1 MRARFLWERKGVE
14 LTKVFL
20 PTYQTLIHL
29 FRQMYYSDQCVL
41 VLQYIN
47 NFHELFMAEISTT
60 ISS

>member
-20 PTYQTLIHL
+20 AMYQTLIHL